1 MPDITNRLFSGIKM
15 QILPDNPV
23 NLPDIVYAV
32 HMVGMRMR
40 IKHPVQIAN
49 IIASSCKRKSGDVS
63 INNLTPSYSRYAD
76 VRKRRF

>member
-40 IKHPVQIAN
+40 VKHPVQIAN
-49 IIASSCKRKSGDVS
+49 IICQQLQTQ
-63 INNLTPSYSRYAD
+63 I
-76 VRKRRF
+76 RRRVD

>member
-40 IKHPVQIAN
+40 VKQPVQIAN
-49 IIASSCKRKSGDVS
+49 IICQQLQTQ
-63 INNLTPSYSRYAD
+63 I
-76 VRKRRF
+76 RRRVD

>member
-1 MPDITNRLFSGIKM
+1 M

-49 IIASSCKRKSGDVS
+49 IICQQLQTQ
-63 INNLTPSYSRYAD
+63 I
-76 VRKRRF
+76 RRRVD